1 MFWGSSVGT
10 NDVKVFGIEGFWG
23 NVWEGMAGLVYNGN
37 IKTKMVPT
45 YNFDGSGYNDTGL
58 DPSGTSGGYVSTAQS
73 YTDQGYVPQ
82 VASGSETRYY
92 CDGLWYNTSQIDYA
106 FVGGCWTYAG
116 RVGPRC
122 VNLCNLASY
131 ADTAVGSRLSF
142 VGPLE

>member
-1 MFWGSSVGT
+1 MFWGSDVGT

-23 NVWEGMAGLVYNGN
+23 NVCEGMAGLVYNES
-37 IKTKMVPT
+37 IKTKMVPP

-82 VASGSETRYY
+82 VASGSETQYY
-92 CDGLWYNTSQIDYA
+92 CDGLWYKTSQIDYA
-106 FVGGCWTYAG
+106 LVAG
-116 RVGPRC
+116 DWGSAGLDGPRL
-122 VNLCNLASY
+122 VYLYGLASDAASY
-131 ADTAVGSRLSF
+131 FGSRLSF